1 MQSPRRAGGFTY
13 LTALFMIAIMSAG
26 LGLIGEMW
34 ETASRRQR
42 EAELL
47 YIGNQYRVAIQRY
60 YLSGPQQYPRTFQDL
75 LKDPRIPATRRHLR
89 QLYRDPMTGSDEWA
103 IVKGPDGGIMGV
115 YTKSDEA
122 PLKITNFRLRDR
134 DFEGAK
140 KYSDWK
146 FVFVPTALGQQQ
158 IPGAPMPGAPMP
170 GAPMPGAP
178 MPGAPTSGPTPAPMP
193 GGIPSPTPGSAA
205 TPFPPPMSGAAP
217 APMPGAPSAMPRV
230 PPPPAQR

>member
-1 MQSPRRAGGFTY
+1 MKGPRHAGGFTY

-34 ETASRRQR
+34 ETASRRER

-47 YIGNQYRVAIQRY
+47 YIGNQYRLAIQRY
-60 YLSGPQQYPRTFQDL
+60 YLNGPQQYPRTFQDL

-89 QLYRDPMTGSDEWA
+89 QLYPDPMTASNEWA

-115 YTKSDEA
+115 YSKSEDA
-122 PLKITNFRLRDR
+122 PLKVTNFRLRDR

-158 IPGAPMPGAPMP
+158 SPGAPMPSPPPAGA
-170 GAPMPGAP
+170 
-178 MPGAPTSGPTPAPMP
+178 TPTPIPMP
-193 GGIPSPTPGSAA
+193 GGIPSPTPGAA
-205 TPFPPPMSGAAP
+205 PTPFPTPTPGGAP
-217 APMPGAPSAMPRV
+217 ASPFGAPAMPGMPT
-230 PPPPAQR
+230 PPAQR

>member
-1 MQSPRRAGGFTY
+1 MKGPRHAAGFTY

-47 YIGNQYRVAIQRY
+47 YIGNQYRLAIQRY
-60 YLSGPQQYPRTFQDL
+60 YLSGPQQYPRAFQDL

-89 QLYRDPMTGSDEWA
+89 QLYPDPMTGSNEWA

-115 YTKSDEA
+115 YTKSEEA
-122 PLKITNFRLRDR
+122 PLKVTNFRLRDR

-158 IPGAPMPGAPMP
+158 VPGAAMRGAPMPGAPMP
-170 GAPMPGAP
+170 GAATPGAT
-178 MPGAPTSGPTPAPMP
+178 PTPMP
-193 GGIPSPTPGSAA
+193 GGIPTPSPAGAPFPTPM
-205 TPFPPPMSGAAP
+205 PGAAP
-217 APMPGAPSAMPRV
+217 APIPGAPPAMPGL